1 MSTLLY
7 GALTRKREDA
17 DPETSTTEGSP
28 GVNTY
33 VDALAALVP
42 AEVLAL
48 HAIIISMATETKAGV
63 TTITAGEQLVF
74 WFWFLSIGAGGL
86 YIAGLRKRPRG
97 WDLVR
102 MVIPPFAFLGW
113 AMLQPTTVFD
123 GWLPNFDP
131 DWRWT
136 FGLALAAVLGVAAGL
151 LGLKADA
158 QAPDPKPDPEP
169 DPKPDPKP
177 DPA

>member
-1 MSTLLY
+1 MGTMSTLLY

-17 DPETSTTEGSP
+17 LEGTSTKDQPP

-48 HAIIISMATETKAGV
+48 HAVVISLATETKDGT
-63 TTITAGEQLVF
+63 TTITAGDQLVF
-74 WFWFLSIGAGGL
+74 WFWFLTLGAAAL
-86 YIAGLRKRPRG
+86 YVVGLRKIPSG
-97 WDLVR
+97 WDWVR
-102 MVIPPFAFLGW
+102 MMIPAFAFVGW
-113 AMLQPTTVFD
+113 SMLQPTTVFD
-123 GWLPNFDP
+123 GWAPKFDV

-136 FGLALAAVLGVAAGL
+136 LGLALAAVLGAAAGI

-158 QAPDPKPDPEP
+158 QRPNPPSP
-169 DPKPDPKP
+169 
-177 DPA
+177 PAG

>member
-17 DPETSTTEGSP
+17 APNTSTGEKPP

-48 HAIIISMATETKAGV
+48 HAVIISMATETKAGV
-63 TTITAGEQLVF
+63 TTITAGDQLIF
-74 WFWFLSIGAGGL
+74 WFWFLTIGAGAL
-86 YIAGLRKRPRG
+86 YVVGLRKRPRG

-102 MVIPPFAFLGW
+102 MVIPAFAFLGW
-113 AMLQPTTVFD
+113 SMLQPTTVFD
-123 GWLPNFDP
+123 GWLPDFDS

-136 FGLALAAVLGVAAGL
+136 LGLALATVLGAAAGL
-151 LGLKADA
+151 LGIKAD
-158 QAPDPKPDPEP
+158 QKLPDPPPP
-169 DPKPDPKP
+169 P
-177 DPA
+177 PA